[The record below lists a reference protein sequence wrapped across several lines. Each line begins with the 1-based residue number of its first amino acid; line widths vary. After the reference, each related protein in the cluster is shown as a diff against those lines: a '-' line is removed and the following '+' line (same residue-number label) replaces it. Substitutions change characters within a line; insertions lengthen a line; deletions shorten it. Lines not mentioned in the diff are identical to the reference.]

1 MSDETIDPN
10 YVWPLVLLTELSASD
25 QAKLLGLVKTT
36 LKEDLQRHSTNY
48 FGASFQVNELPQEV
62 NVRPWSPPLRL
73 LNSVAR
79 QGPCWDSQN
88 NIHALAVL
96 AYRSGRPRII
106 VADEATK
113 RQLSG
118 KYLPDVDLASPNDQS
133 NVTVILVCT
142 RRDTQSGEINIFAR
156 RAICSPQEGMSHII
170 DEDEEDIIDEED
182 FIPGTGGPDPQP
194 LTFKCVHRPWR
205 PLWAHGEGFRG
216 MIMRDPYQAPFTS
229 RTGDILGK
237 EYCTRATV
245 TALGHRLPP
254 ELVLQACNT
263 RTLPKMP
270 VWKRRPSENHVVI
283 FLMYPSTPQEREEIL
298 QNLKDSPYEIALFE
312 GRVREKRDVCPHG
325 VVPDSPD
332 PDLPEYTA
340 RDVTFELIPWEQHRM
355 GTRLDLLDFWD
366 EYRVWDEKGGEEPD
380 SMPLI
385 CMLEPMVDWCYTE
398 SVFSVLTFKHGFHP
412 SPVVMRKMSFSGI
425 WESMTD
431 SKGINDFWYKY
442 YNFDGIEEVLWPPER
457 PFFYNPAPWSSMLT
471 TDCHR
476 TVFFLTNQLTEA
488 AKENLERIMSSIHE
502 VNWERWGHVHG
513 ARITGTPKY
522 SFVPWKSGDA
532 GMVDGKLED
541 IWGILQDLY
550 TLPYRRSLDP
560 IRFVC
565 VDKKFEVDQSVILV
579 EADMYDH
586 PGHDLLQHLPFPA
599 LKGFHYT
606 HAPADVAYCAN
617 LNWVNDI
624 SNCEDWMPYRRQN
637 WPAPRLLPDYYS
649 DSDGSEQSD
658 HGGDSP
664 SSLAGKGNLTRYRSG
679 GDYHDLSL

>member
-79 QGPCWDSQN
+79 QGPCRDSQN

-106 VADEATK
+106 IADEATK

-142 RRDTQSGEINIFAR
+142 RRDTQSGEITIFAR
-156 RAICSPQEGMSHII
+156 RAICSSQEGLSHII
-170 DEDEEDIIDEED
+170 DEDEGYIVDEED

-205 PLWAHGEGFRG
+205 PLWAHGEGFRD
-216 MIMRDPYQAPFTS
+216 MIMHDPYKAPFTS

-245 TALGHRLPP
+245 TALGHHLPP
-254 ELVLQACNT
+254 ELVLQICNT
-263 RTLPKMP
+263 RTRPKMP
-270 VWKRRPSENHVVI
+270 LWDRRPSEKHVVI
-283 FLMYPSTPQEREEIL
+283 FLMYPSTAQEREKTV
-298 QNLKDSPYEIALFE
+298 QNLKDSPYGIDVFE
-312 GRVREKRDVCPHG
+312 ERVRQRRNTYPHG

-332 PDLPEYTA
+332 PDLPKYNA
-340 RDVTFELIPWEQHRM
+340 RDLTFELIPWEQHRM
-355 GTRLDLLDFWD
+355 ATRLDLLDFWD
-366 EYRVWDEKGGEEPD
+366 EYRAWDVKGGKYPD

-385 CMLEPMVDWCYTE
+385 CMREPMVDWSYYL
-398 SVFSVLTFKHGFHP
+398 SVFIVLTCKHGDYP
-412 SPVVMRKMSFSGI
+412 SPVVMRKASISDI
-425 WESMTD
+425 WKSMAG
-431 SKGINDFWYKY
+431 SKGFNKYWYRQ
-442 YNFDGIEEVLWPPER
+442 YNYDGIEEEFWHPER

-471 TDCHR
+471 TKWHR
-476 TVFFLTNQLTEA
+476 TVFFLTNQLTGA
-488 AKENLERIMSSIHE
+488 AKESLEQTMLRIHE
-502 VNWERWGHVHG
+502 LDWDIYGNSLSRIPER
-513 ARITGTPKY
+513 PEY
-522 SFVPWKSGDA
+522 SFVPWKSGEA
-532 GMVDGKLED
+532 GTVDGKLRD
-541 IWGILQDLY
+541 IWSILQDLY
-550 TLPYRRSLDP
+550 KHPYRRSFDP

-565 VDKKFEVDQSVILV
+565 VDKRFEVDQSVILV
-579 EADMYDH
+579 EADMYEH

-599 LKGFHYT
+599 LRGFEYT
-606 HAPADVAYCAN
+606 RAPAGMAYCEN
-617 LNWVNDI
+617 LNWVDGV
-624 SNCEDWMPYRRQN
+624 SNYDGWMAYRRQG
-637 WPAPRLLPDYYS
+637 WPAPRLLPDY
-649 DSDGSEQSD
+649 DSGSEGSEQSD

-664 SSLAGKGNLTRYRSG
+664 SSLAGKENLTRDTSG
-679 GDYHDLSL
+679 GNYYDTLF